1 MEPHYHVWI
10 RAGKIFSMR
19 ERRFESRKT
28 AHKAAVKLKP
38 ASEDR
43 LVLAC
48 SSCPA
53 TRPSK
58 RRPPRWGA
66 IARAVA
72 ERFDLQAAAVRQV
85 LTDALEAER
94 GRGAG

>member
-1 MEPHYHVWI
+1 MESHYHVWI

-38 ASEDR
+38 ESEDR

-48 SSCPA
+48 ESCPT

-66 IARAVA
+66 IARNLAQ
-72 ERFDLQAAAVRQV
+72 RFDLPAGEVREALAAELA
-85 LTDALEAER
+85 AER
-94 GRGAG
+94 GR